1 VSFNQEGHVEAYR
14 ETAQTAPKRQG
25 GYRISNLAAHV
36 GTVLRWIKQ
45 QPDLTLAKL
54 QQRCARELTVS
65 ISVHA
70 LWYRLERLGLSFK
83 KTTRGAEQDRR
94 DLVLKRRQWK
104 ADQPFWDARKLVF
117 IDEMGVNTQ
126 MARRY
131 GRSAVGERCQSAE
144 PHGHGQSSTFLAA

>member
-25 GYRISNLAAHV
+25 GYRISNLAAHD

-70 LWYRLERLGLSFK
+70 L
-83 KTTRGAEQDRR
+83 
-94 DLVLKRRQWK
+94 
-104 ADQPFWDARKLVF
+104 
-117 IDEMGVNTQ
+117 
-126 MARRY
+126 
-131 GRSAVGERCQSAE
+131 
-144 PHGHGQSSTFLAA
+144 